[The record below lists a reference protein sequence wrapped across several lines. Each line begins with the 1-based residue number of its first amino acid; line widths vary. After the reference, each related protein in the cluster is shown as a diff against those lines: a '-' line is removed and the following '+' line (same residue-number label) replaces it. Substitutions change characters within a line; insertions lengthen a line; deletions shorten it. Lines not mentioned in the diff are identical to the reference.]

1 VSRSG
6 RAPELSAERVRAL
19 YGVRRLHASGIA
31 GLYGRPALPLH
42 LLDVLEPRRVRL
54 CLRPDGGDGGGRHRD
69 PDAAATE
76 VLRPAVLERPLDLA
90 VAELRSDDR
99 ERERERRRVDLT
111 KRVNSLEGELANLA
125 EVAAQGGA
133 VPAVLDALRRK
144 DAERLTI
151 TRELATVQQQGSS
164 TAITL
169 DPRALRQQLRA
180 YVDEWQR

>member
-1 VSRSG
+1 
-6 RAPELSAERVRAL
+6 
-19 YGVRRLHASGIA
+19 
-31 GLYGRPALPLH
+31 
-42 LLDVLEPRRVRL
+42 
-54 CLRPDGGDGGGRHRD
+54 
-69 PDAAATE
+69 
-76 VLRPAVLERPLDLA
+76 
-90 VAELRSDDR
+90 
-99 ERERERRRVDLT
+99 VDLT